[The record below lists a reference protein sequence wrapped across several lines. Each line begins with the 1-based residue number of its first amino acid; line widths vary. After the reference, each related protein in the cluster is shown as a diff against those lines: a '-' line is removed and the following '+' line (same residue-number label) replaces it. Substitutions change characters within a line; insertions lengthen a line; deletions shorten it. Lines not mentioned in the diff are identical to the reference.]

1 MLDTMSRST
10 RTTRPETRNLNSG
23 YTIERRFEAIGDNLD
38 NTWRGI
44 GTLRGFTHSEAI
56 AKLTEYG
63 RKFGFG
69 NVRMR

>member
-1 MLDTMSRST
+1 MSRSNT
-10 RTTRPETRNLNSG
+10 DNRLETRNLNSE
-23 YTIERRFEAIGDNLD
+23 YTIERLYQAIGDNLD

-44 GTLRGFTHSEAI
+44 ERLRGFKHSEAI